1 MSNTTPSTADET
13 PPSAGDKRPL
23 DDEPDPQSK
32 KIKSK
37 KAKSKK
43 VKTVPAHPDCNDTSN
58 GIRLVSS
65 DDVAFFVPIY
75 ILQTGSTVF
84 REMFSL
90 VVVQN
95 PSSQTLSPHPS
106 TTSATQTHSIE
117 MTDTEFETSGTIH
130 IFLNAVQ
137 GISLRSYIIN
147 DVPITDRV
155 QVIESLLRF
164 AQKWESGP
172 ALAAYERVLMDE
184 ATKSFWK
191 ESCLEPLDIFALAA
205 LGDLTDVAALVIRH
219 YHPLSEEQEELFAHQ
234 FTQGRWGILDGVDS
248 FHASNMPKK
257 AW

>member
-1 MSNTTPSTADET
+1 MSNTAPSTADET

-32 KIKSK
+32 KVKSK

-43 VKTVPAHPDCNDTSN
+43 VKTVPAHPDWNDTSN

-75 ILQTGSTVF
+75 LLQTGSTVF
-84 REMFSL
+84 REMFSV

-106 TTSATQTHSIE
+106 ATSATQTHSIE

-130 IFLNAVQ
+130 MFLNAVQ
-137 GISLRSYIIN
+137 GISLRSYVN
-147 DVPITDRV
+147 NVPVFDRV

-191 ESCLEPLDIFALAA
+191 ELSRAPRHFCL
-205 LGDLTDVAALVIRH
+205 GG
-219 YHPLSEEQEELFAHQ
+219 S
-234 FTQGRWGILDGVDS
+234 W
-248 FHASNMPKK
+248 
-257 AW
+257 